1 MGPRP
6 LYCCVK
12 TVMCFFASVNS
23 QTRLLATRQCRVAIA
38 LQCSRAQTRRAARCV
53 VRARCGARPLASC
66 GYGTFPSNPSN
77 PFNRSPERPSAQSSV
92 RVDRARIAVGWISRI
107 VCLGHEARS
116 LQDPIRPRMR
126 VPGPFRFSRA
136 APFPFL
142 SASRSHNLGC
152 FHRARRGRRCRAR
165 GQKWRAPRRL
175 CRHRTRFA
183 LAA

>member
-1 MGPRP
+1 MPHTTLVTLHVQGWDGG
-6 LYCCVK
+6 
-12 TVMCFFASVNS
+12 FFASVNS

-66 GYGTFPSNPSN
+66 GYGTFPSNPSI

-142 SASRSHNLGC
+142 SALRSHNLGC
-152 FHRARRGRRCRAR
+152 LCNSDDARRSRRVLRIL
-165 GQKWRAPRRL
+165 G
-175 CRHRTRFA
+175 
-183 LAA
+183 